1 MKEQR
6 QFTDEASDADH
17 SFDTLRH
24 AASQSQ
30 IIVKKANV
38 MSHTESKQQRQ
49 AKFTDQSSSPR
60 KNNAINNSMPDRQ
73 TKGSKV
79 ERPVEQISPG
89 RCTANSEQDQ

>member
-1 MKEQR
+1 MKDQR
-6 QFTDEASDADH
+6 QFTDEASQSDQ

-38 MSHTESKQQRQ
+38 MSHTESKHRP
-49 AKFTDQSSSPR
+49 AKFTDESSPR
-60 KNNAINNSMPDRQ
+60 PNAFKNSMPDRQ
-73 TKGSKV
+73 TKGTKV